1 MTPWNVVTEGCLC
14 GPPSS
19 MTLIGRGKGIHV
31 VNCSFELGDK
41 QEPRGSEKSDVC
53 PALRTSLF
61 QGT

>member
-14 GPPSS
+14 APPSS

-41 QEPRGSEKSDVC
+41 QEPRGSEKSDV
-53 PALRTSLF
+53 
-61 QGT
+61 